1 MNTRNMT
8 GVWLEDMMGRLFS
21 KEMEFVN
28 LGEELYQEAMDL
40 WAVHDNDDA
49 LVAAQLYPDDDEQT
63 ALAKT
68 QEARAALEGAH
79 RTHET
84 FDWAAFRR
92 VANFTRSRMGG

>member
-8 GVWLEDMMGRLFS
+8 GTWLEDMMGRLFS

-28 LGEELYQEAMDL
+28 LGEELYQEAIDL
-40 WAVHDNDDA
+40 WAVHGDDDA
-49 LVAAQLYPDDDEQT
+49 SVAAQLYPDDDPET
-63 ALAKT
+63 AMAKT
-68 QEARAALEGAH
+68 KEARAALDAAH
-79 RTHET
+79 ATYQG